1 MLCHIMVLMFDL
13 RSNLFMGGEL
23 VAPIIFVICQHTLSS
38 LVPWRLPQVSG
49 LRQPIT
55 VIAAGVLN

>member
-1 MLCHIMVLMFDL
+1 
-13 RSNLFMGGEL
+13 MGGEL